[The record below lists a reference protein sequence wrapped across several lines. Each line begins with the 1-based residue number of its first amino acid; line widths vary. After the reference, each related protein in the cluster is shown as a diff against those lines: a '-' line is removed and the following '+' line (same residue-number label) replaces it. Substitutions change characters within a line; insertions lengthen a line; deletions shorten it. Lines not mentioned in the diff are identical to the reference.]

1 MKNTGRSRRQPS
13 ARGSSRPRP
22 ARAAAVD
29 GAVLELEFPADLSAR
44 EIRLYVPAGG
54 VTFATPLLVALDGQ
68 RMPDWQLDETLAA
81 LARAGECVAPL
92 VVAIPSSAERVEEY
106 GMAERLDYAG
116 RGRKA
121 ATFQR
126 FVLECVLPAVRARHG
141 LAAAPER
148 TGIFGASLGGLAAF
162 DLAWRHPEVFEV
174 VGVFSGSLWW
184 RGEDGDAATQ
194 QSSRLMHAQVRA
206 TAARPPLRC
215 WFQAGTAD
223 ETDDRDGNGVID
235 AIQDTTELIDELA
248 AQGFRRDIDVVYR
261 EVAGGEHN
269 ERTWAQVL
277 PEFLRWALPRY

>member
-13 ARGSSRPRP
+13 ARASSRPRST
-22 ARAAAVD
+22 RAVAD
-29 GAVLELEFPADLSAR
+29 GAVLELEFPADLPAR
-44 EIRLYVPAGG
+44 EIRLHLPAGG
-54 VTFATPLLVALDGQ
+54 VTAATPLLVALDGQ
-68 RMPDWQLDETLAA
+68 RMPDWQLDEALAA
-81 LARAGECVAPL
+81 LSRAGECTAPL
-92 VVAIPSSAERVEEY
+92 VVAIPSSAERIEEY

-121 ATFQR
+121 AAFQH
-126 FVLECVLPAVRARHG
+126 FVLERVLPAVWARHG
-141 LAAAPER
+141 VGARPER

-162 DLAWRHPEVFEV
+162 DLAWRHPEVFGV

-206 TAARPPLRC
+206 TAARPTLRC

-248 AQGFRRDIDVVYR
+248 AQGFRRDSDVVYR

-277 PEFLRWALPRY
+277 PEFLRWALPRR